1 MSAEGF
7 AALMALGDA
16 GRIAPYFEGMT
27 EKERRTYVAPLKE
40 FLKSVSWGAVEGS
53 NWTELKKRR
62 ARANSTVI
70 PAALAVFPSA
80 LTTAKFLRTVQREGV
95 FDPGSPAAVAQ
106 VLADRAPAWLPDLPA
121 ALLATLEPDGC
132 HRLVAAVNEV
142 AGVPMEATREFLR
155 AWGVEYLWSTW
166 SADDEK
172 QKAKLLA
179 DPKFGEYLP
188 LMFDD
193 DENDELFTSWSV
205 FGVTAAEAVR
215 AGLVA
220 RAPVLDGCLRRLLR
234 GGQPGAMQVHL
245 AFWTALEPSDAEVV
259 EWVSSCI
266 SLLSSQSG
274 AVARSFLASVKKA
287 SDADLIDVELAL
299 EAASIAVTRSEKN
312 VVKTALTW
320 LDGLFAKH
328 PERTAQIAQTV
339 AIAFGA
345 QAADI
350 QERAL
355 KVVGRRAKGLGEAER
370 ERLAADAAIYL
381 APDLV
386 AKLAGLL
393 GVSQD
398 SPTAD
403 AGDSDVA
410 PFPEVAPYVPRPL
423 LPPIGSPAELAEVVA
438 SLSQSDP
445 AEAMVFERV
454 LEAVVVFQRTDAAG
468 MREALAPV
476 MERYRPGWDWNS
488 SQIGETPRIMLG
500 GLAAAAAGL
509 GADKRR
515 EPHRVR
521 VGQLWSR
528 MRKSNRGWPRR
539 TRTSP
544 ADFLLARLGEVH
556 AALGLPDL
564 PPLVSVPTSPT
575 GAIDPSELVRRLR
588 DCEAQGL
595 EPLEADFHQALLRL
609 PADCGA
615 VDVTGFRSKA
625 GRRLA
630 AWVGG
635 DRVEIPTPEFPDP
648 AMRQEGNGD
657 LLAAYKRAAMS
668 AHVKS
673 PDTLLDLVRG
683 VWSEPERCWDQSDW
697 AVCWPAIVPTR
708 PDLAAVAMI
717 GGIDWTSAPA
727 VVESAVVLA
736 EQDGAQSVH
745 DGSYG
750 GPHSATHRVIAARLV
765 HEDARMRASGV
776 DAALVL
782 AARELLDPATL
793 AATLAIELPIPGA
806 GLRRAV
812 PGLRDLANAGAAT
825 QTWEAI
831 ALLLPALLPPAL
843 PKALPGT
850 ADLLV
855 LATELAGALKVRRP
869 IAEVTALARKK
880 GGGAVPSGARRLAG
894 ALGDG

>member
-1 MSAEGF
+1 MSAEGFGEFAGF

-40 FLKSVSWGAVEGS
+40 FLKSVSWGAVERGD
-53 NWTELKKRR
+53 WTEIRKRR
-62 ARANSTVI
+62 VRATSTMI

-80 LTTAKFLRTVQREGV
+80 LTTAKFLRRVQREGV
-95 FDPGSPAAVAQ
+95 FDPRDPAAIKK

-121 ALLATLEPDGC
+121 ALLATLESDGC

-155 AWGVEYLWSTW
+155 AWGVEYLWSP
-166 SADDEK
+166 DDEK

-193 DENDELFTSWSV
+193 DENDGLFTSWCV
-205 FGVTAAEAVR
+205 FRVTAVEAVR

-220 RAPVLDGCLRRLLR
+220 RAPVLDASLRRLLR
-234 GGQPGAMQVHL
+234 GGQPGSMQEHV
-245 AFWTALEPSDAEVV
+245 AFWAVLEPSDAEVV
-259 EWVSSCI
+259 ERVSSCI
-266 SLLSSQSG
+266 SLLSAQSG
-274 AVARSFLASVKKA
+274 TVARSFLASVKQA
-287 SDADLIDVELAL
+287 ADADLIDVELTL
-299 EAASIAVTRSEKN
+299 EAASIAVTRPEKN
-312 VVKTALTW
+312 VVRTALTW
-320 LDGLFAKH
+320 LDGLFAKY
-328 PERTAQIAQTV
+328 PERTGQIVETV

-355 KVVGRRAKGLGEAER
+355 KVVGKRAKGLGEAER
-370 ERLAADAAIYL
+370 ERLVADAAVYL

-386 AKLAGLL
+386 AKLAGQL

-398 SPTAD
+398 SSIAGAD
-403 AGDSDVA
+403 ESGIA
-410 PFPEVAPYVPRPL
+410 PYPEIAPYVPRPL

-438 SLSQSDP
+438 SLLQSDP

-476 MERYRPGWDWNS
+476 IERYRPGWDWNL

-500 GLAAAAAGL
+500 VLAAAAAGL
-509 GADKRR
+509 GQDKRR
-515 EPHRVR
+515 LPHRAN

-528 MRKSNRGWPRR
+528 MRKSNRGRPRR

-544 ADFLLARLGEVH
+544 SDFLLARLGEVH

-635 DRVEIPTPEFPDP
+635 DRVEIPMPEFPDP

-657 LLAAYKRAAMS
+657 
-668 AHVKS
+668 
-673 PDTLLDLVRG
+673 
-683 VWSEPERCWDQSDW
+683 
-697 AVCWPAIVPTR
+697 
-708 PDLAAVAMI
+708 
-717 GGIDWTSAPA
+717 
-727 VVESAVVLA
+727 
-736 EQDGAQSVH
+736 
-745 DGSYG
+745 
-750 GPHSATHRVIAARLV
+750 
-765 HEDARMRASGV
+765 
-776 DAALVL
+776 
-782 AARELLDPATL
+782 
-793 AATLAIELPIPGA
+793 
-806 GLRRAV
+806 
-812 PGLRDLANAGAAT
+812 
-825 QTWEAI
+825 
-831 ALLLPALLPPAL
+831 
-843 PKALPGT
+843 
-850 ADLLV
+850 
-855 LATELAGALKVRRP
+855 
-869 IAEVTALARKK
+869 
-880 GGGAVPSGARRLAG
+880 
-894 ALGDG
+894 